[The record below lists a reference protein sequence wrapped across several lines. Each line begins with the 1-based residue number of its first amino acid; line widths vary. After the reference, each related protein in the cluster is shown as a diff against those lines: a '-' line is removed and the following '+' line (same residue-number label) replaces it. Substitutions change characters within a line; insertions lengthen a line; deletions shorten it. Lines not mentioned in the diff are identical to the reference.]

1 MATFYLTLIKAA
13 ANRGRNVPDTLPDLY
28 KPHKKFVVHRG
39 GWGGRGDRGTR
50 GQGERKMPIEVNSEQ
65 LRFHH
70 MGTDLRKDFNRIN
83 NLGLRN
89 LDAEPVKS
97 RSLENSDRKRAAF
110 GKETCKLKSNAAAGQ
125 LLSNF
130 K

>member
-1 MATFYLTLIKAA
+1 MGLGRWAGVDQISPRTFWTGPNIE
-13 ANRGRNVPDTLPDLY
+13 DILPWT
-28 KPHKKFVVHRG
+28 KCPAREMTM
-39 GWGGRGDRGTR
+39 GTDDW